1 MTWLDYAVIGVFV
14 LSIGWGIWRG
24 LIREVMAL
32 VGWVIAFLAA
42 NLFAGPLAEAL
53 PASIARPEYRS
64 LIAFVAIFFLTLIAM
79 ALIAMWLAKVVH
91 AAGLGS
97 TDRVFGA
104 LFGLLRALIIVLA
117 VTIVAGFTGIPRSAA
132 WRQSLSGSRLAAT
145 ADALKPWLP
154 PALAS
159 RLKYN

>member
-1 MTWLDYAVIGVFV
+1 MNWLDYVVLGVFA

-24 LIREVMAL
+24 LVREVMSLA
-32 VGWVIAFLAA
+32 GWVIAFLAA
-42 NLFAGPLAEAL
+42 NLFAGPLADAL

-64 LIAFVAIFFLTLIAM
+64 LAAFVGIFFLTLIVT
-79 ALIAMWLAKVVH
+79 ALLAMWLAKVVH

-97 TDRVFGA
+97 ADRVFGA

-117 VTIVAGFTGIPRSAA
+117 VTIVAGFTSFPSSAA
-132 WRQSLSGSRLAAT
+132 WRGSLTGAQLGAAAT
-145 ADALKPWLP
+145 ALKPWLP